1 MVEADARRYHHGD
14 LPSALLAAVSA
25 LIEEGGL
32 EAVSLRA
39 AARRAGVS
47 HAAPAHH
54 FGDKAGLLTAFAL
67 DGFRRFA
74 AALSAARDEAREQQA
89 TGEEVLLAMGHAY
102 LAFSDEHRP
111 HFEVMFRPELVGD
124 NDTDV
129 HEAGAAALAVLA
141 DHLAAC
147 LDPDVDDEE
156 VFRLALAT
164 WSAIHGLAILR
175 TDGVLAHL
183 GVDDERASAPVL
195 QMVLTS
201 ARAHPAWRGQQ
212 PVGT

>member
-1 MVEADARRYHHGD
+1 MADETARPYHHGD
-14 LPSALLAAVSA
+14 LPAALLAAVA
-25 LIEEGGL
+25 ELIDEGGL

-67 DGFRRFA
+67 DGFQRFG
-74 AALSAARDEAREQQA
+74 AALATARDQA
-89 TGEEVLLAMGHAY
+89 EGSGEEVLLAMGRAY
-102 LAFSDEHRP
+102 LAFTDEHRP
-111 HFEVMFRPELVGD
+111 HFEVMFRPELVGEH
-124 NDTDV
+124 DTEV
-129 HEAGAAALAVLA
+129 HAAGAAALAVLA

-147 LDPDVDDEE
+147 LEPGVGDEE
-156 VFRLALAT
+156 VFQLALAT

-183 GVDDERASAPVL
+183 GVDDEQAAAPVL
-195 QMVLTS
+195 SMVVTS

-212 PVGT
+212 PVSA